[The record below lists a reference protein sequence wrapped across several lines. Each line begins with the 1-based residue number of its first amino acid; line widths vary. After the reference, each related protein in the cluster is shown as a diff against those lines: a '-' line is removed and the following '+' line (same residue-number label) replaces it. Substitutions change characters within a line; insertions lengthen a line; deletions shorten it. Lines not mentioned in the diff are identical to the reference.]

1 MLTNGSAVSKFDPGS
16 VFMFEV
22 GECKVVVGG
31 RAMSGSEIIS
41 ICLVA
46 VDGGWRWPVLVS
58 MAIDVADK
66 REESS
71 GPAANFNR

>member
-1 MLTNGSAVSKFDPGS
+1 MVTNGSAVSKFDPGS

-22 GECKVVVGG
+22 SEGKILVGG
-31 RAMSGSEIIS
+31 RAMSGSEIVS

-58 MAIDVADK
+58 MAIDVAGK

-71 GPAANFNR
+71 PAANFNR